1 MQLRKVRVAEVERV
15 RRTMVDVPE
24 HQAEEVT
31 LAQAVRM
38 LFPEIRAMQSK
49 GYGLPAVAEH
59 LKENGLALST
69 KTLKAYLKEAG
80 AGGGRSKPRNPK
92 VRRSETADAPA
103 ASAASTGPSKLPLSP
118 STGSP
123 GAQQSARVTP
133 RAAPPA
139 PTPPTASAPS
149 VATKA
154 SPGAPRSGEEAG
166 TRRSSFVPK
175 EDTRDI

>member
-15 RRTMVDVPE
+15 RSTMVDVPE
-24 HQAEEVT
+24 HRAEEVT
-31 LAQAVRM
+31 IAQAVRM

-59 LKENGLALST
+59 LKDNGLAIST

-80 AGGGRSKPRNPK
+80 AGGGRSKPRKPK
-92 VRRSETADAPA
+92 ARRSATGNA
-103 ASAASTGPSKLPLSP
+103 AAAATVPSKLPLSA
-118 STGSP
+118 SGGLP
-123 GAQQSARVTP
+123 GAQQSVRVTP
-133 RAAPPA
+133 KAGPAAATSPA
-139 PTPPTASAPS
+139 ASATS

-154 SPGAPRSGEEAG
+154 SPGAPRPGDEAAM
-166 TRRSSFVPK
+166 RRSAFVPK